1 MVSPI
6 SQEAVDYVRQ
16 KATEVMQY
24 TCIIHRVNPPNYS
37 PTTLVATPGSKTV
50 LYSGPCRVWEVQGG
64 GPVVIAE
71 TDIVQQNTQLSIPWD
86 STAVI
91 KPKDEVTITAAPT
104 DPQMVGKKFQVASIA
119 RAGEL
124 RATRRFVV
132 QAVDVEA

>member
-6 SQEAVDYVRQ
+6 SSEAVAYVRQ

-24 TCIIHRVNPPNYS
+24 MCTIERVTPPSYDE
-37 PTTLVATPGSKTV
+37 TTLIATPGTKTV
-50 LYSGPCRVWEVQGG
+50 LYTGPCRVWEVQGG
-64 GPVVIAE
+64 GPVVIGE
-71 TDIVQQNTQLSIPWD
+71 SDITQQNTQLSIPWN

-104 DPQMVGKKFQVASIA
+104 DPQMVGKKFQIASVA
-119 RAGEL
+119 RAGEM

-132 QAVDVEA
+132 QAVEMEA